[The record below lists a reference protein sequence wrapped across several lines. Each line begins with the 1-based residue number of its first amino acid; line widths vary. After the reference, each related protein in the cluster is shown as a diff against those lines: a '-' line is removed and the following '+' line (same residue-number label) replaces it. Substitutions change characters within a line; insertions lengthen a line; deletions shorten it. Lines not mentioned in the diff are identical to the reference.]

1 MKFFKKKKFSGNS
14 VIMKSQIHLGFF
26 SKGVIKQILIL
37 YTRIQMDQTN
47 KEKYLNQFSFNN
59 HEFNFLMLVNDEH

>member
-37 YTRIQMDQTN
+37 YTRIQMDQTFN
-47 KEKYLNQFSFNN
+47 KIYKKNI
-59 HEFNFLMLVNDEH
+59 